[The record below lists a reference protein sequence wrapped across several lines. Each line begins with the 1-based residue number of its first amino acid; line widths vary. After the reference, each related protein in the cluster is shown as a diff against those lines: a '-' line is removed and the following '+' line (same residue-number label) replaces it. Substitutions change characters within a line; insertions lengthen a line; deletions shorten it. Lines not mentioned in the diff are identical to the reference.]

1 MGVKTL
7 RQELVILRVD
17 HGLMDQRVKHLEYT
31 SHQGNEEGT
40 SLQNSSDE
48 EIDNTVN
55 PTADMKPEPSNG
67 SFL

>member
-40 SLQNSSDE
+40 SLQNPSDIE
-48 EIDNTVN
+48 KKKKITG
-55 PTADMKPEPSNG
+55 K
-67 SFL
+67 